1 MSFNRQVINFNG
13 NFLIIKRRVR
23 ESHLHPDYDLEILK
37 QWSGA
42 DMALRKEG
50 FLYLCETIQDAKII
64 ETFSEKD

>member
-13 NFLIIKRRVR
+13 NFLIIKRQVR
-23 ESHLHPDYDLEILK
+23 ESHLRPDYELEILK
-37 QWSGA
+37 QWATA
-42 DMALRKEG
+42 DMALRKDG